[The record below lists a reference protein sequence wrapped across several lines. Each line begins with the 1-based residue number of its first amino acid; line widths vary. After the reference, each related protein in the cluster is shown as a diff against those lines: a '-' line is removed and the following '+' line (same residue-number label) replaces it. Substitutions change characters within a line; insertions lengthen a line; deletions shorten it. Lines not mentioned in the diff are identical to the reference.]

1 MRPFLLMATSLI
13 VLAAGPTPGQAE
25 VRNPHGIAV
34 IIGNKTYQNKD
45 IPEVKYADRDAQAIK
60 DYVVDVLGYA
70 EDNIIFL
77 PNATESNLLSVFG
90 SADDPDGKLARYM
103 WDGGRSDVFVYYSGH
118 GVPSLKDGQPYLLPV
133 DADPSAVSQTGFSL
147 ELLKTNLQKIGAR
160 SVTVLLD
167 ACFSG
172 GSAGGQLLGD
182 ASVMTRPASPLPAGG
197 AGGLTWIAASGATE
211 LANWDNRHRHGLF
224 TEYFL
229 EAVYGRADDPQ
240 YGGHHDGRITL
251 AAVQDYL
258 DEEMSHFARREIGRF
273 QKATISGDPG
283 FVLASLT
290 PDAPPQRHDETTAST
305 VPFTDAP
312 APGATA
318 APAPAVPEPAPQ
330 ASPAL
335 AAPPPVPVAS
345 ADELERQ
352 GEAALGRGESVA
364 ALGLFR
370 QAAALGK
377 TAAMDNIGLLYEVG
391 LGVHR
396 DYAEAMRWFRKAAD
410 AGDTMAPVYVGNMYR
425 DGEGVPADPAEARR
439 WFAKS
444 AKAGNQIGRMAVAGA
459 GLQLAP
465 PTGEIALTGEAAFTL
480 SESDRRLVQ
489 QWLAALGHDPGGTDG
504 AFGPATRAAI
514 MAYQRSIGAPAT
526 GTLTADEFAHLRDDG
541 AVQQQAMT
549 QMSRPHPP
557 AASPQ
562 APAAAVQVDD

>member
-1 MRPFLLMATSLI
+1 
-13 VLAAGPTPGQAE
+13 
-25 VRNPHGIAV
+25 
-34 IIGNKTYQNKD
+34 
-45 IPEVKYADRDAQAIK
+45 
-60 DYVVDVLGYA
+60 
-70 EDNIIFL
+70 
-77 PNATESNLLSVFG
+77 
-90 SADDPDGKLARYM
+90 
-103 WDGGRSDVFVYYSGH
+103 
-118 GVPSLKDGQPYLLPV
+118 
-133 DADPSAVSQTGFSL
+133 
-147 ELLKTNLQKIGAR
+147 
-160 SVTVLLD
+160 
-167 ACFSG
+167 
-172 GSAGGQLLGD
+172 
-182 ASVMTRPASPLPAGG
+182 MTRP
-197 AGGLTWIAASGATE
+197 
-211 LANWDNRHRHGLF
+211 
-224 TEYFL
+224 
-229 EAVYGRADDPQ
+229 
-240 YGGHHDGRITL
+240 
-251 AAVQDYL
+251 
-258 DEEMSHFARREIGRF
+258 
-273 QKATISGDPG
+273 
-283 FVLASLT
+283 
-290 PDAPPQRHDETTAST
+290 TAST

-352 GEAALGRGESVA
+352 GEAALGRGESVV

-489 QWLAALGHDPGGTDG
+489 QWLAALGRDPGGTDG

-562 APAAAVQVDD
+562 APVAAVQVDDLMKQANAARDRKDYATALSLFRQAAAGGDAEAMNEVGLRYDKGEGVAKDYAEALRWFRKAADNGNSWGQVQSRILLRQGIRGRA